1 MYPVFAVQLCFDND
15 TGEKSRKSLCKS
27 RIEVDYTANESH
39 PTSTPSKYGSVSVY
53 QVCVATTIGL
63 SSDDSDDAHDDGK
76 VFSLYKYNKGVS

>member
-15 TGEKSRKSLCKS
+15 TGVKSKKSLCKS
-27 RIEVDYTANESH
+27 RIEVDNIANAIH
-39 PTSTPSKYGSVSVY
+39 PTSTLSKYDSESVH

-63 SSDDSDDAHDDGK
+63 SSDNSDDAHDDGK